1 MEQNKRKL
9 VTIRKI
15 SALTEIPGADLQ
27 KKKLLIR
34 PTIFN
39 YLIKIIAIH

>member
-9 VTIRKI
+9 VTVRKI

-27 KKKLLIR
+27 KFTYKTNHL
-34 PTIFN
+34 
-39 YLIKIIAIH
+39 